1 MPGVCCECVT
11 FSFTA
16 SPLICSLTL
25 TLLLHEI
32 IYLSL
37 FISAEHGTLYFETS
51 AKTGAN
57 VKRAFAAIAAE
68 VAQVAE
74 DLEER
79 EQQARADMS
88 ASEIAISDGHSP
100 PLDRA
105 CETG

>member
-1 MPGVCCECVT
+1 VPGVCCECVT

-51 AKTGAN
+51 AKTGFGIEE
-57 VKRAFAAIAAE
+57 AFDAIA
-68 VAQVAE
+68 VATQEKMV
-74 DLEER
+74 
-79 EQQARADMS
+79 ARARELKC
-88 ASEIAISDGHSP
+88 ASD
-100 PLDRA
+100 
-105 CETG
+105 